1 MTKVTKNKAKPKLEK
16 VKFILVIVAA
26 VIVAFSVGLL
36 MFNFVIMPWLVRQ
49 GQEGRVPD
57 VVGKHINEAKKIIL
71 QRGFHIGEVNEIFD
85 TIFPLDYVSSQ
96 KPKGGAVAKIGR
108 IVTLVVSKGQK
119 RVKIPLVGKSTLD
132 QARSIIENLGL
143 RIGAVETMPSNLI
156 PAGRVITTYP
166 EPGSDFELGNL
177 IKIQLSSGPPSPLTV
192 MPNLVGL
199 TLNLALDTIQSRNLS
214 LGEIRTIESDEKDGM
229 IIIQYPEEGMKLGPA
244 DTVRLIVA
252 KKRDK
257 PEPSKK

>member
-16 VKFILVIVAA
+16 VKLILVIVAA
-26 VIVAFSVGLL
+26 VIVAFTVGLL
-36 MFNFVIMPWLVRQ
+36 MFNFIIMPWLVRQ

-119 RVKIPLVGKSTLD
+119 RVKIPFVGKSTLD

-143 RIGAVETMPSNLI
+143 RIGVVETMPSNLI

-229 IIIQYPEEGMKLGPA
+229 IIIQYPEEGMKLGPT

>member
-1 MTKVTKNKAKPKLEK
+1 MTKNTKDKAKPKLEK
-16 VKFILVIVAA
+16 VKFILVIVGA
-26 VIVAFSVGLL
+26 VIVAFTIGLL

-85 TIFPLDYVSSQ
+85 TIFPLDYVTSQ
-96 KPKGGAVAKIGR
+96 KPKGGAVTKIGR
-108 IVTLVVSKGQK
+108 IVSLIVSKGQRK
-119 RVKIPLVGKSTLD
+119 VTIPFVGKFTLD
-132 QARSIIENLGL
+132 QARSILENLGL
-143 RIGAVETMPSNLI
+143 RIGIVETMPSNLI

-166 EPGSDFELGNL
+166 EPGSYFELGNA

-192 MPNLVGL
+192 MPNLIGM
-199 TLNLALDTIQSRNLS
+199 TLSMALDTIQTRNLI
-214 LGEIRTIESDEKDGM
+214 LGEVRTIESDEKDGM

-252 KKRDK
+252 KKREK
-257 PEPSKK
+257 SEPSKR